1 MTTMASEARTDALVR
16 LDAALVE
23 EDRLGDLYNAAIGT
37 SSEFGAHA
45 RLRHGSAEVAAR
57 EAWLKSVDDDGLGE
71 RIWINGREVG
81 GKGSIFLG
89 LDESLD

>member
-1 MTTMASEARTDALVR
+1 MTTMASEARTNAIRRLDDALI
-16 LDAALVE
+16 E

-45 RLRHGSAEVAAR
+45 RLQHGSAEVAAR
-57 EAWLKSVDDDGLGE
+57 EAWLKSVDDDGRGGRL
-71 RIWINGREVG
+71 WVNGREVG

-89 LDESLD
+89 LDESYD